1 MKPAEILISAAKR
14 IDMQN
19 LDEPIDY
26 SGNDEFKEV
35 CDVFDDMQLHLKE
48 GIEKNL
54 AYEKARTTMITDISH
69 DLRTPLTSVKGFLKG
84 MLDGM
89 ASTPEKQKMYMEIAY
104 KKACSMDVLLDKLF
118 YFSKLETKNMPMYLM
133 TVNLKSYLSEYCEAL
148 CPELK
153 GKDCDISFECGSG
166 EYFSEVDKSQFDRV
180 LDNLIEN
187 SLKYNGKV
195 KIRVELKGNEAKNVI
210 TVSDNGCGV
219 EEEKL
224 GHLFEQFYRADEFR
238 HTEKVGCGLGLYI
251 VKSIVG
257 LHGGAVRAENDKG
270 LKITLKRYGDLII
283 WAITPRLW
291 CI

>member
-1 MKPAEILISAAKR
+1 MLYCTEGEIIMTIRKRLFISNAVIVLASLVMLMAVMLGVLKVAEKIYMPNFDDLHQVTVTDRKGETLVLNNDVFHENGGELLARYKSEITSMFILFISVGAGAIILILLLSNIFTQIMLKEIMKPAEILISAAKR

-84 MLDGM
+84 MLDGV

-133 TVNLKSYLSEYCEAL
+133 TVDLKSYLSEYCEAL
-148 CPELK
+148 SPELK
-153 GKDCDISFECGSG
+153 GKGSDISFECG
-166 EYFSEVDKSQFDRV
+166 R
-180 LDNLIEN
+180 
-187 SLKYNGKV
+187 
-195 KIRVELKGNEAKNVI
+195 
-210 TVSDNGCGV
+210 T
-219 EEEKL
+219 
-224 GHLFEQFYRADEFR
+224 
-238 HTEKVGCGLGLYI
+238 
-251 VKSIVG
+251 
-257 LHGGAVRAENDKG
+257 
-270 LKITLKRYGDLII
+270 
-283 WAITPRLW
+283 
-291 CI
+291 